1 MSSKPSDVTKQLK
14 LEASTEFASVM
25 DAFYKEL
32 KKNTPIRT
40 GRARSGWRKYRD
52 TKIGNGENQTVIT
65 NAVPYIGPL
74 DQGSSKQAPN
84 GIVDPAWDAANK
96 NKK

>member
-14 LEASTEFASVM
+14 VEASTEFATVM

-32 KKNTPIRT
+32 KKSTPIRT
-40 GRARSGWRKYRD
+40 GRARAGWRKYRD
-52 TKIGNGENQTVIT
+52 TKIGNGQNQTVIT

-74 DQGSSKQAPN
+74 DEGKSKQAPD
-84 GIVDPAWDAANK
+84 GIVDPSWAAANK
-96 NKK
+96 NKN